1 MLKQLIKKWLGL
13 EERIDEIDAQIDTLV
28 GEVDDIKIRLKE
40 ANITNWSTFRE
51 KEGRGEKMSDYET
64 QL

>member
-51 KEGRGEKMSDYET
+51 KEGKE
-64 QL
+64 

>member
-1 MLKQLIKKWLGL
+1 MFKQLIKKWLGL

-51 KEGRGEKMSDYET
+51 KEGKEWLKN
-64 QL
+64 

>member
-13 EERIDEIDAQIDTLV
+13 EERVDELDAQIDTLV

-51 KEGRGEKMSDYET
+51 KEGKEWLKN
-64 QL
+64 

>member
-51 KEGRGEKMSDYET
+51 KEGKEWLRN
-64 QL
+64 

>member
-13 EERIDEIDAQIDTLV
+13 EERVDEIDAQIDTLV

-51 KEGRGEKMSDYET
+51 KEGKEWLRN
-64 QL
+64 

>member
-13 EERIDEIDAQIDTLV
+13 TALEERIDELDAQIDTLV

-51 KEGRGEKMSDYET
+51 KEGKECLDLK
-64 QL
+64 

>member
-51 KEGRGEKMSDYET
+51 KEGKEWGGIT
-64 QL
+64 